1 MTQVEILYNS
11 YAAASRIR
19 VNGQPIDRVSTLSR
33 FQTLPF
39 AQWYEQLLGMIEREV
54 NDDFS
59 LRLLARPAEGQL
71 LQPLVSG
78 CPACISYQR
87 SNTPLGD
94 PALRR
99 LRHLSQRISTG
110 AVPACPRQKFV
121 LRIYCDDPAAMAR
134 DAGVARVLPRLA
146 FCKPELQ
153 TLARASL
160 RPSDAEATV
169 LVTGQPVTGEELSRL
184 RDCAPGT
191 TCVICVGAASP
202 PAVREDIYRVGV
214 ASPADLPAALED
226 FLEYSP
232 YVELL
237 HRAVSSYRP
246 GSLGLHQAEV
256 AALEAV
262 EPQIT
267 VQPVTL
273 LEVGQKIPLPVQ
285 TYPPQQQTPAL
296 RIRSS
301 TRDVVAEQDGCLIG
315 VGVGKC
321 MVSVS
326 PPGEQRL
333 LAEFQVT
340 VIQRNRITALTVQP
354 SSLDLE
360 MGTTARVKV
369 SYQPENA
376 DNASRLR
383 YRSTGGLVAVVDERG
398 CITPRSPGR
407 CDIIAEAEGVTA
419 RCSVTVR
426 PRLQAFAVDPPVL
439 QLRAGEVARVNFS
452 RVPQGALPT
461 PVKVDVSAPETV
473 VYDFQA
479 GMLEAKQ
486 AGTCLIR
493 YTSQDGRV
501 TAQLEVTVLPPPA
514 KGFLARLLGG

>member
-1 MTQVEILYNS
+1 M
-11 YAAASRIR
+11 
-19 VNGQPIDRVSTLSR
+19 
-33 FQTLPF
+33 
-39 AQWYEQLLGMIEREV
+39 
-54 NDDFS
+54 
-59 LRLLARPAEGQL
+59 
-71 LQPLVSG
+71 
-78 CPACISYQR
+78 
-87 SNTPLGD
+87 
-94 PALRR
+94 
-99 LRHLSQRISTG
+99 
-110 AVPACPRQKFV
+110 
-121 LRIYCDDPAAMAR
+121 
-134 DAGVARVLPRLA
+134 
-146 FCKPELQ
+146 
-153 TLARASL
+153 
-160 RPSDAEATV
+160 
-169 LVTGQPVTGEELSRL
+169 
-184 RDCAPGT
+184 
-191 TCVICVGAASP
+191 
-202 PAVREDIYRVGV
+202 
-214 ASPADLPAALED
+214 
-226 FLEYSP
+226 
-232 YVELL
+232 
-237 HRAVSSYRP
+237 
-246 GSLGLHQAEV
+246 
-256 AALEAV
+256 
-262 EPQIT
+262 
-267 VQPVTL
+267 
-273 LEVGQKIPLPVQ
+273 
-285 TYPPQQQTPAL
+285 
-296 RIRSS
+296 
-301 TRDVVAEQDGCLIG
+301 VAEQDGCLIG